1 MNSEKIVSRLNRVA
15 DAQFSLFREY
25 QKAGLW
31 KEAQA
36 TPTSAISQM
45 DDLIVIFHQT
55 YTMLLHQDLS
65 NPIVRKLVR
74 WYLLLQYRLIIQAT
88 VEKFLLRF
96 RHEEVSS

>member
-1 MNSEKIVSRLNRVA
+1 MNQEKIVNSLYRVA
-15 DAQFSLFREY
+15 AAQFSLFREY

-36 TPTSAISQM
+36 SPTSAISQI
-45 DDLIVIFHQT
+45 DDSIVIFHQV
-55 YTMLLHQDLS
+55 YTVLLHQDLS
-65 NPIVRKLVR
+65 NPIARKLVR

>member
-1 MNSEKIVSRLNRVA
+1 MNSERIVSRLDRVA

-25 QKAGLW
+25 QKGGLW

-55 YTMLLHQDLS
+55 YTVLLHQDLC
-65 NPIVRKLVR
+65 NPTARKLVR
-74 WYLLLQYRLIIQAT
+74 WYLFLQYRLIIQARI
-88 VEKFLLRF
+88 EKLLLRF
-96 RHEEVSS
+96 HHREVSS